1 MLHLYI
7 YGGLTL
13 INRVGKK
20 ENVKKLHVYLV
31 YTYILQVSFL
41 SQRVAIL
48 VGGISRFLLISYL
61 FSVSPN
67 VHI

>member
-20 ENVKKLHVYLV
+20 EKVKKLHVYLV